1 MHASRSSINRETPE
15 LVIKSIFCRYD
26 DDGNGHLDSEEF
38 ANAMDDL
45 GIIDPYEQQA
55 LFALADADN
64 SKTIEY
70 EEFLS
75 LIKGHDFEYLLSS
88 REDYLFVIET
98 YKTFQE
104 YDQDGDGEGK

>member
-1 MHASRSSINRETPE
+1 MHAAKSSINRETPE
-15 LVIKSIFCRYD
+15 LVIKSIFSRCEA
-26 DDGNGHLDSEEF
+26 DGNGHLDPQQI
-38 ANAMDDL
+38 AHAMDDL
-45 GIIDPYEQQA
+45 GIIDPFEQQA

-88 REDYLFVIET
+88 REDYLW
-98 YKTFQE
+98 
-104 YDQDGDGEGK
+104 EGKQF